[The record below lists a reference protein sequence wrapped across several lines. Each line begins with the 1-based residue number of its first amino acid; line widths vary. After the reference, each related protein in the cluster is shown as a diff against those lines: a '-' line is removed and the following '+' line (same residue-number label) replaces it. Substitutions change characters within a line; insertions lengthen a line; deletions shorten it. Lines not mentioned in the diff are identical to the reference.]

1 MPDNHYVLLAIGTA
15 AAITMALRALP
26 FALKN
31 AIKDSPLLLAL
42 NRWMPLGIMVILV
55 VYCLTTINLGDR
67 QLATAQLAAS
77 LVTFLV
83 HRWRHN
89 LFLSIA
95 VGTGSC
101 VLLANWLLPVLL

>member
-1 MPDNHYVLLAIGTA
+1 MPDNSYILLAIGTA
-15 AAITMALRALP
+15 AAITLMLRALP
-26 FALKN
+26 FVLKN

-55 VYCLTTINLGDR
+55 VYCLAAIDLADS
-67 QLATAQLAAS
+67 QLATAQLAAC
-77 LVTFLV
+77 LVTFLM

-95 VGTGSC
+95 AGTGSC
-101 VLLANWLLPVLL
+101 VLLANWLLPHLL